1 MLEDINKEINQVKNE
16 VAQKNVLE
24 NRLKELDEEL
34 HKSEIELK
42 NLETQLEKELDDVEK
57 LKKLSFASIV
67 SSLMRNKEEKL
78 EKEEKEYLMAK
89 IKYDN
94 YNSKVK
100 SLREQISYINF
111 RVDEL
116 ADCEDKYSRLLQR
129 KIVLINIYGDEE
141 TKNKL
146 VNMERE
152 IDSYLEE
159 VKEIEESI
167 VAGNRLLNEVNNAK
181 KLLESSKTWGT
192 IDLLGGDFLSS
203 LAKHEKVNDAQKCFR
218 RISNLLDDFNRELK
232 DVNIT
237 SLNFSTTIK
246 AVDIFFDN
254 IFTDIT
260 VNRQINNSY
269 EDVCKLQTKVSRIL
283 NSLKENKNEINKTI
297 NIKKNEYDEFTK
309 NI

>member
-34 HKSEIELK
+34 HKSEFELK
-42 NLETQLEKELDDVEK
+42 NLKTQLEKELDDVEK

-94 YNSKVK
+94 YNSKVQ
-100 SLREQISYINF
+100 SLKEQISYINF
-111 RVDEL
+111 RLEDL
-116 ADCEDKYSRLLQR
+116 SDCEDKYSRLLQR
-129 KIVLINIYGDEE
+129 KIALINIYGDEE
-141 TKNKL
+141 IKNKL

-181 KLLESSKTWGT
+181 KLLESAKTWGT
-192 IDLLGGDFLSS
+192 IDLLGGDLLSS

-218 RISNLLDDFNRELK
+218 RISNLLNDFNRELK

-246 AVDIFFDN
+246 SVDIFFDN

-269 EDVCKLQTKVSRIL
+269 EDICNLQTKVSRIL
-283 NSLKENKNEINKTI
+283 NSLKESKNEINKTI
-297 NIKKNEYDEFTK
+297 SIKKNEYDEFTK

>member
-34 HKSEIELK
+34 HKSEFELK
-42 NLETQLEKELDDVEK
+42 NLKTQLEKELDDVEK
-57 LKKLSFASIV
+57 LKKFSVASIV

-78 EKEEKEYLMAK
+78 EKEYLMVK

-94 YNSKVK
+94 YNSKVQ
-100 SLREQISYINF
+100 SLKEQISYINF
-111 RVDEL
+111 RLEDL
-116 ADCEDKYSRLLQR
+116 SDCEDKYSRLLQR
-129 KIVLINIYGDEE
+129 KIALINIYGDEE
-141 TKNKL
+141 IKNKL

-181 KLLESSKTWGT
+181 KLLESAKTWGT

-246 AVDIFFDN
+246 SVDIFFDN

-269 EDVCKLQTKVSRIL
+269 EDICNLQTKVSRIL

-297 NIKKNEYDEFTK
+297 SIKKNEYDEFTK

>member
-24 NRLKELDEEL
+24 NRLKELNHEL
-34 HKSEIELK
+34 NKSEFDLK
-42 NLETQLEKELDDVEK
+42 NLEDTIGKRIRRCRKIKE
-57 LKKLSFASIV
+57 IV
-67 SSLMRNKEEKL
+67 FRKYYVSLMRNKEEKL

-94 YNSKVK
+94 YNSKVQ
-100 SLREQISYINF
+100 SLKENISDITS
-111 RVDEL
+111 RLEDL
-116 ADCEDKYSRLLQR
+116 SDCEDKYSRLLQR
-129 KIVLINIYGDEE
+129 KLALINIYGDEE
-141 TKNKL
+141 NKMKL

-159 VKEIEESI
+159 VKEIDESI

-181 KLLESSKTWGT
+181 KLLESAKTWGT

-237 SLNFSTTIK
+237 NLNFSTTIK

-269 EDVCKLQTKVSRIL
+269 EDICNLQTKVSRIL
-283 NSLKENKNEINKTI
+283 NSLKENKNEISKTI